1 MKRYANLVGIIIMIG
16 FFCPK
21 SSIAQKLFTLEDLN
35 FGGKNYYKM
44 TPQRRYLTFWG
55 DKVVRQ
61 GFDVC
66 KLIDLKT
73 GKESTLFTLGEINA
87 WAELPIDDQPKIRNL
102 YYVSFPFADKSIVEV
117 SNGKSIYMIDFKAHR
132 IIDTIELQKEA
143 QVRKFNIQSH
153 STAYIQDDQLYV
165 IDPSGA
171 EHKLTKDGSP
181 NIVYGQSVHRDE
193 FGINGGLYWSPKG
206 NRLAFYRMD
215 QSMVANYPLID
226 VPEIGYVPTNG
237 ETKAAKVSLIKYPMV
252 GEKSHKVTVGVYDI
266 NTDKTIYLHTG
277 NPTDRY
283 FTNITWSPDENIIY
297 MFELNR
303 DQNDC
308 YLTAYNA
315 YTGKKIANLY
325 HEKDTKYVEPT
336 HPIVFLPWND
346 HQFVM
351 YSQKDGYNHLYL
363 FSEDGR
369 ELKQLTKGK
378 WVVMKIIGFNLK
390 KKSIIY
396 TSNEY
401 NPIQINTWMVNVETG
416 KRRLLDN
423 GKGYHNPLLSPE
435 GNTIIDVYSE
445 PNLPRQ
451 YDLITLGNK
460 INTLHYFT
468 SPNPWKGYSVPEY
481 SCGKIKASDGKT
493 DLYYRMVK
501 PINFNPAKKYPVIV
515 YVYGGP
521 HAHNVDARWN
531 YGSRGWETYM
541 AQKGYLLFIL
551 DNRGSDNRGKE
562 FEQVTFRNL
571 GQEEMKDQM
580 EGIKYLYTL
589 SYVDKDRIGIHGW
602 SFGGFMTI
610 SLMTNYPDVFKV
622 GVAGG
627 PVIDWKWY
635 EIMYGERYMDTPK
648 ANPIGYAKTSLLQ
661 KAKDLKGKLQI
672 VIGLNDPVV
681 VPQHAYSFLKACIFA
696 GTQPDFFVYPGE
708 PHNMR
713 GHQSVHLHERITQY
727 FEDYLKP
734 LGHNK

>member
-117 SNGKSIYMIDFKAHR
+117 SNGKSIYMIDFKTHR

-153 STAYIQDDQLYV
+153 STAYVQDDQLYV

-215 QSMVANYPLID
+215 QSMVANYPLVD

-396 TSNEY
+396 TSNEC

-672 VIGLNDPVV
+672 IIGLNDPVV
-681 VPQHAYSFLKACIFA
+681 VPQHAYSFLKACILA

>member
-21 SSIAQKLFTLEDLN
+21 NSIAQKLFTLEDLN

-117 SNGKSIYMIDFKAHR
+117 SNGKSIYMIDFKTHR

-153 STAYIQDDQLYV
+153 STAYVQDDQLYV

-215 QSMVANYPLID
+215 QSMVANYPLVD

-396 TSNEY
+396 TSNEC

-681 VPQHAYSFLKACIFA
+681 VPQHAYSFLKACILA

>member
-73 GKESTLFTLGEINA
+73 GKESPLFTLGEINA

-153 STAYIQDDQLYV
+153 STAYVQDNQLYV

-171 EHKLTKDGSP
+171 EHKLTKDGSS

-215 QSMVANYPLID
+215 QSMVANYPLVD

-315 YTGKKIANLY
+315 YTGKKIANIY

-396 TSNEY
+396 TSNEC

-435 GNTIIDVYSE
+435 GLS
-445 PNLPRQ
+445 
-451 YDLITLGNK
+451 LIH
-460 INTLHYFT
+460 I
-468 SPNPWKGYSVPEY
+468 
-481 SCGKIKASDGKT
+481 
-493 DLYYRMVK
+493 
-501 PINFNPAKKYPVIV
+501 
-515 YVYGGP
+515 
-521 HAHNVDARWN
+521 
-531 YGSRGWETYM
+531 
-541 AQKGYLLFIL
+541 
-551 DNRGSDNRGKE
+551 
-562 FEQVTFRNL
+562 
-571 GQEEMKDQM
+571 
-580 EGIKYLYTL
+580 
-589 SYVDKDRIGIHGW
+589 
-602 SFGGFMTI
+602 
-610 SLMTNYPDVFKV
+610 
-622 GVAGG
+622 
-627 PVIDWKWY
+627 
-635 EIMYGERYMDTPK
+635 
-648 ANPIGYAKTSLLQ
+648 
-661 KAKDLKGKLQI
+661 
-672 VIGLNDPVV
+672 
-681 VPQHAYSFLKACIFA
+681 
-696 GTQPDFFVYPGE
+696 
-708 PHNMR
+708 
-713 GHQSVHLHERITQY
+713 
-727 FEDYLKP
+727 
-734 LGHNK
+734 

>member
-396 TSNEY
+396 TSNEC

>member
-396 TSNEY
+396 TSNEC

-423 GKGYHNPLLSPE
+423 GKGHHNPLLSPE

>member
-21 SSIAQKLFTLEDLN
+21 NSIAQKLFTLEDLN

-215 QSMVANYPLID
+215 QSMVANYPLVD

-396 TSNEY
+396 TSNEC

-681 VPQHAYSFLKACIFA
+681 VPQHAYSFLKACILA